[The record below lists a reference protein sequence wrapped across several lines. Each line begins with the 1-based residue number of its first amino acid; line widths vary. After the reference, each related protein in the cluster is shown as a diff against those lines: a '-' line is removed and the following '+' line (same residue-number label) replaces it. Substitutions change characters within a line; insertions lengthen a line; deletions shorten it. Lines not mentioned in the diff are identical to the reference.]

1 MASEQDVREALRTV
15 VDPELGI
22 NIVDL
27 GLVQAIDVDTSG
39 VHIEMTMTSPACPL
53 KEYLKQLIA
62 EAVEPLLEA
71 GGVLDVEIVD
81 APWSADLMSDAARQQ
96 LGEPPRGASPARACR
111 CWPPGSRRWWLA
123 RGWGSRASAGRC
135 RCRGRTS

>member
-1 MASEQDVREALRTV
+1 MASKDDIREALRLV

-27 GLVQAIDVDTSG
+27 GLVQAIDVDPSG

-62 EAVEPLLEA
+62 EAVEPLLES
-71 GGVLDVEIVD
+71 GGLLEVEIVD
-81 APWSADLMSDAARQQ
+81 APWSADMMSEAARRQ
-96 LGEPPRGASPARACR
+96 LGDGPR
-111 CWPPGSRRWWLA
+111 
-123 RGWGSRASAGRC
+123 
-135 RCRGRTS
+135 

>member
-1 MASEQDVREALRTV
+1 MTAVIGGLSDDGRHMASEQDVREALRAV

-22 NIVDL
+22 NVVDL

-39 VHIEMTMTSPACPL
+39 VHIELTMTSPACPL

-81 APWSADLMSDAARQQ
+81 APWSADMMSDAARQQ
-96 LGEPPRGASPARACR
+96 LGEPPR
-111 CWPPGSRRWWLA
+111 
-123 RGWGSRASAGRC
+123 
-135 RCRGRTS
+135 